1 MHRRRY
7 AGRYGKSAKKNYQ
20 IQRPYFN
27 VTRAG
32 QNGFETVIS
41 PATIT
46 GVRKVKNFSIEFSSP
61 SEGIIIWALVYVPAG
76 YTPNALTLSGPQI
89 TTLYQPSNNVIMAG
103 MYDPQDPGNT
113 ARRFT
118 RLSRLLKA
126 GDGLA
131 LVYSSQSDPPNF
143 RFILTYAIATPSLQ
157 PGGYGLIVS

>member
-1 MHRRRY
+1 MQRGPH
-7 AGRYGKSAKKNYQ
+7 SQKKNYQ
-20 IQRPYFN
+20 IMRPYFN
-27 VTRAG
+27 VTAAG
-32 QNGFETVIS
+32 QNGYQTVIS
-41 PATIT
+41 PATVT

-61 SEGIIIWALVYVPAG
+61 SQGIVVWALVYVPSG
-76 YTPNALTLSGPQI
+76 YSPNALTLTGDDV
-89 TTLYQPSNNVIMAG
+89 TTLYQPTNNVIMAG

-143 RFILTYAIATPSLQ
+143 RVVLTYAIAL
-157 PGGYGLIVS
+157 